1 LSKESYVVAY
11 GGEDDRAVLDY
22 AIDRAKRDGA
32 KLVIVHIL
40 EWSPYKFL
48 TPQELE
54 ERHVRR
60 KQELERAKAALIDPA
75 IKRAADSGVEATC
88 ELRYG
93 GVVDL
98 LVEIATKTAASLIV
112 VGRGA
117 GGVTAR
123 VFGSVPIGMAQI
135 APVPTVIVP

>member
-32 KLVIVHIL
+32 KLIIVHIL

-98 LVEIATKTAASLIV
+98 LVEIATKT
-112 VGRGA
+112 R
-117 GGVTAR
+117 R
-123 VFGSVPIGMAQI
+123 R
-135 APVPTVIVP
+135 